1 MLGNKVVIVGHHVV
15 HEPRVG
21 TSLRVLCNP
30 TIELLSIFPQIS
42 ADGAGKVDRERGR
55 VGY

>member
-21 TSLRVLCNP
+21 TSLQVLCNP

-42 ADGAGKVDRERGR
+42 ADGAGKGDRERGR